1 MALETKVTGI
11 TLKSLFLGV
20 LCSFFLNVVGP
31 YTVFVLHT
39 AGMSA
44 DFITAGAVFLFFILV
59 GGINSL
65 LKLIGREWALSTPE
79 LVVVYIMMIVASVPP
94 TWGLMGNLPS
104 ILGGNYYATPENDWE
119 RLIMPYVK
127 DWLIPND
134 PLAAKYLYEG
144 LPKGMSIP
152 WSAWKIPA
160 ITWSALILVVY
171 FVMIC
176 MMVIIRAQW
185 TQRERLIFPL
195 MQLPLEM
202 LQEGKSKSIVS
213 PFFKSKLMWGGFLIP
228 FILLST
234 RGLHHYFH
242 QIPPVELTT
251 GFMAFRRTT
260 WMYVMLCFPIL
271 GFTYFINLDV
281 AFSLW
286 FFHVLAKAQTGVF
299 RILGVDIPGRVEV
312 FTAMGSPSISH
323 QGMGAMIVLIAFG
336 LWMGRG
342 HLKLVFSK
350 AFTGNADVDDSNEA
364 LSYRTAVFGMI
375 GGMIF
380 ISIWLW
386 LSGMQWW
393 VVPIFLIAAFIIFLS
408 LARVIAEGG
417 VGFCRSQ
424 MIPQPFVVYGL
435 GTEFLTP
442 STLVSLV
449 FTYSWVAD
457 IRTTV
462 MASSINGFKLADSTG
477 VRKRPLFWVIMLAI
491 VVGSVTSGWMTLM
504 LAYRYGG
511 VNLQSW
517 FFDGMPH
524 TAFDFAAHKMNN
536 PVTAD
541 IVWPRWLFTG
551 IGAAIMAVL
560 MLLRHRLVWWPL
572 HYLGFP
578 ISDTWVMTAA
588 WFSIMLGWLFK
599 WIILKYGGIRLY
611 RTFRPFFLG
620 MILGQISCAAVWMVI
635 DYFAHTVGNYIH
647 IGVP

>member
-1 MALETKVTGI
+1 
-11 TLKSLFLGV
+11 
-20 LCSFFLNVVGP
+20 
-31 YTVFVLHT
+31 
-39 AGMSA
+39 
-44 DFITAGAVFLFFILV
+44 
-59 GGINSL
+59 
-65 LKLIGREWALSTPE
+65 
-79 LVVVYIMMIVASVPP
+79 
-94 TWGLMGNLPS
+94 
-104 ILGGNYYATPENDWE
+104 
-119 RLIMPYVK
+119 
-127 DWLIPND
+127 
-134 PLAAKYLYEG
+134 
-144 LPKGMSIP
+144 
-152 WSAWKIPA
+152 
-160 ITWSALILVVY
+160 
-171 FVMIC
+171 
-176 MMVIIRAQW
+176 
-185 TQRERLIFPL
+185 
-195 MQLPLEM
+195 
-202 LQEGKSKSIVS
+202 
-213 PFFKSKLMWGGFLIP
+213 
-228 FILLST
+228 
-234 RGLHHYFH
+234 
-242 QIPPVELTT
+242 
-251 GFMAFRRTT
+251 
-260 WMYVMLCFPIL
+260 
-271 GFTYFINLDV
+271 
-281 AFSLW
+281 
-286 FFHVLAKAQTGVF
+286 
-299 RILGVDIPGRVEV
+299 
-312 FTAMGSPSISH
+312 
-323 QGMGAMIVLIAFG
+323 MIVLIAFG

-342 HLKLVFSK
+342 HLKIVFGK
-350 AFTGNADVDDSNEA
+350 AFTGKADVDDSNEA

-393 VVPIFLIAAFIIFLS
+393 VVPIFLIASFIIFLS

-491 VVGSVTSGWMTLM
+491 VVGLVTSGWMTLV

-551 IGAAIMAVL
+551 IGAATMAAL
-560 MLLRHRLVWWPL
+560 MFLRHRLVWWPL

-635 DYFAHTVGNYIH
+635 DYFTHTVGNYIH